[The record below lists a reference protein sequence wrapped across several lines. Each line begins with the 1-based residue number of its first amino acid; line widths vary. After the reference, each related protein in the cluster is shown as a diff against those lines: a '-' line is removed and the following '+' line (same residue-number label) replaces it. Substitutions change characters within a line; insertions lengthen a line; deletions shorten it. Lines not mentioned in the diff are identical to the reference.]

1 MNCRVSDD
9 HTESYLSATRCQPSC
24 SNRAKSSS
32 ISDVNY
38 RAGVLA
44 CQCSPHRS
52 GCPTI
57 LLERK
62 FDSLF
67 LFASYEF
74 VSLNDAG
81 AGVPPQNRIVVTR
94 RAERFGFFEPVHCL
108 AQKIVSL
115 KTATRGVLPQ
125 FRFCAAFGDDSGII
139 RALIFRFHAAQQ
151 FFRLR
156 LADAICFFE
165 AIGECEQKRDDGSL
179 VIGIDSKNVEAD
191 ALCFAGFVQQ
201 AVALSLLQ

>member
-1 MNCRVSDD
+1 PHARTERSRRPFRTLIVGQALSPANVLGNPERVRD
-9 HTESYLSATRCQPSC
+9 
-24 SNRAKSSS
+24 
-32 ISDVNY
+32 
-38 RAGVLA
+38 
-44 CQCSPHRS
+44 
-52 GCPTI
+52 CPII

-125 FRFCAAFGDDSGII
+125 FRFCAAFGDGGSVKPLKRYSGCD
-139 RALIFRFHAAQQ
+139 RGCKMASTLQRSDFLFNDRQSQ
-151 FFRLR
+151 PS
-156 LADAICFFE
+156 
-165 AIGECEQKRDDGSL
+165 GS
-179 VIGIDSKNVEAD
+179 
-191 ALCFAGFVQQ
+191 
-201 AVALSLLQ
+201 